1 MGCPD
6 GDGDG
11 WSDEVDSHPD
21 SNLMWSDSDGD
32 GFSDQQAAPLSDD
45 CPDQW
50 GKSDQDRSGCPDG
63 DGDGWSDEGDF
74 YPSDPNRHSAAGL
87 LAYIGVGATIL
98 AVTGLYL
105 YSRR

>member
-1 MGCPD
+1 
-6 GDGDG
+6 
-11 WSDEVDSHPD
+11 
-21 SNLMWSDSDGD
+21 MWSDSDGD
-32 GFSDQQAAPLSDD
+32 GFSDQQGAPLSDD

-74 YPSDPNRHSAAGL
+74 YPLDPNRHSAASL

-98 AVTGLYL
+98 AVTGLYV
-105 YSRR
+105 YNRR